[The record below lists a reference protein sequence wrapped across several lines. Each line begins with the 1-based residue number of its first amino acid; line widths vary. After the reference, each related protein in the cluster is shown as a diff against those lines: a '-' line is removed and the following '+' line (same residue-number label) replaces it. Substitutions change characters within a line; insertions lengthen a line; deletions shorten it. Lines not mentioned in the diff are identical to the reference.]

1 MINLKDYIEESIMDS
16 EENLSADVDW
26 LDIIG
31 SLDVKQGFTDNGQAS
46 IQIADYLYSNSV
58 VSKKYKLVK
67 NYGPMLKSSNQGKWW
82 VAVYPATKDP
92 RMLIFRQYTDE
103 EYKNDIHHAPGATF
117 SMITVNNIHVGFRRG
132 DGEHFLKS
140 FTKNGRS
147 YMFEIPKDMHD
158 DCEKLMEKVR
168 HAVRVAYGQ

>member
-1 MINLKDYIEESIMDS
+1 MINLKDYIKESILDY
-16 EENLSADVDW
+16 EENLNADINW

-31 SLDVKQGFTDNGQAS
+31 SLNVEQGFVDDGKAS
-46 IQIADYLYSNSV
+46 IQIAEYLYANSGS

-82 VAVYPATKDP
+82 VSIYPSSQDP
-92 RMLIFRQYTDE
+92 SMLIFRQYTDE
-103 EYKNDIHHAPGATF
+103 EYEKDIHHAPGTTF
-117 SMITVNNIHVGFRRG
+117 LGVTVNNIHVGFRRG
-132 DGEHFLKS
+132 FGDRFLKS
-140 FTKNGRS
+140 FTENGRS

-168 HAVRVAYGQ
+168 HEVYG

>member
-1 MINLKDYIEESIMDS
+1 MINLKDYIKESILDY
-16 EENLSADVDW
+16 EENLNADVKW

-31 SLDVKQGFTDNGQAS
+31 SLNVKQGFTDNGQAS
-46 IQIADYLYSNSV
+46 IHIAEYLYANSGV

-67 NYGPMLKSSNQGKWW
+67 NYGPMLRSSNQGKWW
-82 VAVYPATKDP
+82 VVVYPSTQEP

-103 EYKNDIHHAPGATF
+103 EYEKDIHHAPGTTF
-117 SMITVNNIHVGFRRG
+117 KGICVNEIHVGVRFG
-132 DGEHFLKS
+132 FGEKFLKF

-147 YMFEIPKDMHD
+147 YMFEIPKDMYD

-168 HAVRVAYGQ
+168 HAVYG

>member
-1 MINLKDYIEESIMDS
+1 MINLKDYIKESILDY
-16 EENLSADVDW
+16 EENLNADVNW
-26 LDIIG
+26 LDIVG
-31 SLDVKQGFTDNGQAS
+31 SLDVKQGFADGQVYV
-46 IQIADYLYSNSV
+46 QIAEYLYANSGV

-67 NYGPMLKSSNQGKWW
+67 NYGPMLKGSNQDRWW
-82 VAVYPATKDP
+82 VAVYPYRQDP

-103 EYKNDIHHAPGATF
+103 EYEKDIHREPGTAF
-117 SMITVNNIHVGFRRG
+117 KGICVNNIHVGIRFGFG
-132 DGEHFLKS
+132 DHFLKS

-168 HAVRVAYGQ
+168 HEVYG

>member
-1 MINLKDYIEESIMDS
+1 MINLKDYIKESILDY
-16 EENLSADVDW
+16 EENLSADINW

-31 SLDVKQGFTDNGQAS
+31 SLDVNQGFVDNGKAS
-46 IQIADYLYSNSV
+46 EQIAEYLYANSGAT
-58 VSKKYKLVK
+58 SKKYKLVK

-82 VAVYPATKDP
+82 VAVYPYRQDP

-103 EYKNDIHHAPGATF
+103 EYEKDIHHAPGATF

-132 DGEHFLKS
+132 DGERFLKS

-168 HAVRVAYGQ
+168 HEVYG